1 MSIMGTRVVRNED
14 PVFLSRGAMYTDDL
28 TDERLTGA
36 LHLTLV
42 RSPLAHARITSID
55 VEEAR
60 SAPGVVA
67 VVTGA
72 DIDLEPPLLFPM
84 AEKGMVR
91 PWLAT
96 EKVRFVGEPVVAV
109 LTEQAYQG
117 QDAADLVEIDYD
129 PLPAVVDLRAAASDE
144 VLVFEDVGTNTTNGF
159 GLDEEFDEHL
169 FDDCEVVVT
178 REIVNQ
184 RLAACA
190 LETRAAS
197 AVWGDDGRV
206 TLWCSTQNAQ
216 DARDEVASWLGVD
229 AAQVHV
235 IAPDVGGG
243 FGAKI
248 GADPEFALVCWLAK
262 HTSRPVRWNET
273 RSENMT
279 GMLQGRAQLQTITIG
294 GNRDGDVLA
303 YRLDV
308 LADAGAYPR
317 LGVVLPMFTRM
328 MAPGVYDIPKVESR
342 ARVVATTTTST
353 GAYRGAGR
361 PEATA
366 AIERAMDLFATE
378 IGMDPAEVRRRN
390 VIASDKFPFKTKGGA
405 DYDSGEYARALDQ
418 VLEAGGYQELRAEQA
433 ARRERGDAVQLGL
446 GVSVFVEITGG
457 GAFSEDASVEVHAD
471 GTVTVLTGTS
481 PHGQGHATAWAM
493 LASEH
498 LGIPIEKITVKH
510 GDTDLIPRDSG
521 TMGSRSLQTG
531 GVAVY
536 QAAGELVELAK
547 QRAADLLEA
556 NVDDLVVA
564 DGAVSVKG
572 TDSGITLAQL
582 AEREQLKVDSN
593 FDSGAPSFPFGAH
606 LAVVEVDVES
616 GKAVVQRIVTIDD
629 AGPVLNPLLAHG
641 QRHGGI
647 AQGIAQALLEEVVY
661 DADGNPLTATFA
673 DYAFP
678 SAAELPSF
686 ELLEMATPTHL
697 NPLGVKGIGE
707 AGTIG
712 ATPAVQSAVID
723 AVSHLGVR
731 HIDMP
736 TSPLR
741 VWTAI
746 NAAAGSQA

>member
-1 MSIMGTRVVRNED
+1 
-14 PVFLSRGAMYTDDL
+14 
-28 TDERLTGA
+28 
-36 LHLTLV
+36 
-42 RSPLAHARITSID
+42 
-55 VEEAR
+55 
-60 SAPGVVA
+60 
-67 VVTGA
+67 
-72 DIDLEPPLLFPM
+72 
-84 AEKGMVR
+84 
-91 PWLAT
+91 
-96 EKVRFVGEPVVAV
+96 
-109 LTEQAYQG
+109 
-117 QDAADLVEIDYD
+117 
-129 PLPAVVDLRAAASDE
+129 
-144 VLVFEDVGTNTTNGF
+144 
-159 GLDEEFDEHL
+159 
-169 FDDCEVVVT
+169 
-178 REIVNQ
+178 
-184 RLAACA
+184 
-190 LETRAAS
+190 
-197 AVWGDDGRV
+197 
-206 TLWCSTQNAQ
+206 
-216 DARDEVASWLGVD
+216 
-229 AAQVHV
+229 
-235 IAPDVGGG
+235 
-243 FGAKI
+243 
-248 GADPEFALVCWLAK
+248 
-262 HTSRPVRWNET
+262 
-273 RSENMT
+273 
-279 GMLQGRAQLQTITIG
+279 
-294 GNRDGDVLA
+294 
-303 YRLDV
+303 
-308 LADAGAYPR
+308 
-317 LGVVLPMFTRM
+317 
-328 MAPGVYDIPKVESR
+328 
-342 ARVVATTTTST
+342 VVATTTTST

-510 GDTDLIPRDSG
+510 GDTDLIPRGSG

-572 TDSGITLAQL
+572 TDSGITLAEL